1 MVLNSDTKQFFYC
14 GFDLLNTRIA
24 KFNYFTGVG
33 NDQVVVLF
41 GCMGFFKLRDILLPF
56 STSLSEA

>member
-1 MVLNSDTKQFFYC
+1 MVLNSDTKKFFYC

-24 KFNYFTGVG
+24 KFNDFAGVG

-41 GCMGFFKLRDILLPF
+41 GCVRFLELRQIFTKLMF
-56 STSLSEA
+56 AH